1 MIPFT
6 TTLLRHSKKFFLID
20 LIFFKIKSTVKP
32 DLFQYFLGIFLIN
45 TFPWGGRGRRFKSGH
60 SDQRKP
66 TQFRGFFGIAWVFVL
81 DGKIDTTL
89 TTTHTKCSVE
99 NKNPA
104 GYFLSVLHISSY
116 FEYI

>member
-1 MIPFT
+1 MQLHASPVYLGVAQLVACYLGVVEAAGSRPVT
-6 TTLLRHSKKFFLID
+6 QTRENRLI
-20 LIFFKIKSTVKP
+20 
-32 DLFQYFLGIFLIN
+32 
-45 TFPWGGRGRRFKSGH
+45 SGC
-60 SDQRKP
+60 SRSQ
-66 TQFRGFFGIAWVFVL
+66 AVFVL

>member
-1 MIPFT
+1 M
-6 TTLLRHSKKFFLID
+6 
-20 LIFFKIKSTVKP
+20 
-32 DLFQYFLGIFLIN
+32 
-45 TFPWGGRGRRFKSGH
+45 
-60 SDQRKP
+60 
-66 TQFRGFFGIAWVFVL
+66 